1 MYRQYSKGRIIMKE
15 LCQALKQNIK
25 LDRIKKKH
33 TLRNI

>member
-1 MYRQYSKGRIIMKE
+1 MHKQYSKGRIIMKE

-25 LDRIKKKH
+25 LDRIKKY